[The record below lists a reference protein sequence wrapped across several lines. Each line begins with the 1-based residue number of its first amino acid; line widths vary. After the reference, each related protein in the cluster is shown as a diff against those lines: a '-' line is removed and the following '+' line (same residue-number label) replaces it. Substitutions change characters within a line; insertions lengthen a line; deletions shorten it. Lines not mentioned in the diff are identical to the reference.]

1 MEIVWTAYSI
11 ESLYA
16 LLSFVGARWGEDKA
30 REVRAQIKKDVSLFM
45 IYTKM
50 GACQPEGPVDVR
62 VLVIKKKNKVYYTI
76 KENKVYILVVWDVR
90 QDPENLAVL
99 LNQILER

>member
-30 REVRAQIKKDVSLFM
+30 REVRAQIKKDVSLLR
-45 IYTKM
+45 IYPKM

-62 VLVIKKKNKVYYTI
+62 VLVIK
-76 KENKVYILVVWDVR
+76 NKVYILVVWDVR

>member
-1 MEIVWTAYSI
+1 
-11 ESLYA
+11 
-16 LLSFVGARWGEDKA
+16 
-30 REVRAQIKKDVSLFM
+30 
-45 IYTKM
+45 M

>member
-30 REVRAQIKKDVSLFM
+30 REVRAQIKKDVSLLR
-45 IYTKM
+45 IYPKM

-62 VLVIKKKNKVYYTI
+62 VLVIKKK
-76 KENKVYILVVWDVR
+76 NKVYILVVWDVR